1 MADWNFFLAKR
12 LLRDFERTQ
21 LRFISSLEDLDVV
34 WAIGYGQA
42 VGKPVSLKELCTGE
56 FGAAKTV
63 RRRIQRLRVLGIVGQ
78 SRSRLDGRR
87 IELFLTKKTLE
98 SLENYKYYI
107 IENGMSSRDP
117 SLASTPSLTADHAR
131 SYA

>member
-12 LLRDFERTQ
+12 LLRDFERTKLQ
-21 LRFISSLEDLDVV
+21 FISSLEDLDVV

-42 VGKPVSLKELCTGE
+42 IGKPLSLKELCTGE

-63 RRRIQRLRVLGIVGQ
+63 RRRIQRLKALGIVRQ
-78 SRSRLDGRR
+78 SRSDADGRR
-87 IELFLTKKTLE
+87 VELCLTQKTLE
-98 SLENYKYYI
+98 SLKSYKSFI

-117 SLASTPSLTADHAR
+117 SLTPRLPIAGMTLRA
-131 SYA
+131 

>member
-12 LLRDFERTQ
+12 LLRDFERTR

-34 WAIGYGQA
+34 WAIGYGQS
-42 VGKPVSLKELCTGE
+42 VGKPLSIKQLCTGE

-63 RRRIQRLRVLGIVGQ
+63 RRRIQRLRVLDIVRQ
-78 SRSRLDGRR
+78 FPSDEDKRR
-87 IELFLTKKTLE
+87 VELFLTPKALE
-98 SLENYKYYI
+98 SLQIYKSYI

-117 SLASTPSLTADHAR
+117 SLTSVVHRGSFGLRA
-131 SYA
+131 